1 MKYISTRGGAKPS
14 SFTDI
19 LLSGLAPDG
28 GLFVPERWASLDLP
42 SLAGKGYTDIAEA
55 VIYPSV
61 EGDISRSDLRTLLDD
76 TYTPEIFG
84 SPEITP
90 LRQLADDF
98 YLLDLFNG
106 PTLAF
111 KDVALQFL
119 GRLFDHVLEKSG
131 QHLTIV
137 GATSGDTGSAAIEA
151 CRGRKNITVHILHPH
166 NRTSAVQR
174 KQMTTVL
181 DDNIHNIALEG
192 TFDDCQSIVKQA
204 FADPALRERNIAAI
218 NSINWARIIAQS
230 VYYVATC
237 LRLGATKD
245 SSVDFAVPTGNFGNV
260 YAGYVAQNMEAPVG
274 HLVIGSNRNDILTR
288 FFESGSM
295 NSETVVP
302 SLSPSMDIQVSSN
315 FERYLFDL
323 MGRDPAQVSATMA
336 DFAKTGTYKI
346 AGALHEK
353 AKRQFSAYRCTDDQT
368 LAVIRDV
375 FEKTGELIDPHTA
388 VGVHAARQYRAESG
402 GRARPLVAL
411 ACAHPAKFPDAV
423 AKATGQTPPLPA
435 HLADL
440 MQRPERLT
448 VLPNDFA
455 RVKAHIL
462 GCP

>member
-28 GLFVPERWASLDLP
+28 GLFVPERWAHLDMKA
-42 SLAGKGYTDIAEA
+42 LAGQGYTDIAEA

-61 EGDISRSDLRTLLDD
+61 EDDISRADLRQLLND
-76 TYTPEIFG
+76 TYTSDIFG
-84 SPEITP
+84 SAEITP
-90 LRQLADDF
+90 LRKLSDDF

-166 NRTSAVQR
+166 NRTSDVQR

-204 FADPALRERNIAAI
+204 FADPALRDRNIAAI

-237 LRLGATKD
+237 LRLGGA
-245 SSVDFAVPTGNFGNV
+245 VDFAVPTGNFGNV
-260 YAGYVAQNMEAPVG
+260 YAGYVARNMGAPVG
-274 HLVIGSNRNDILTR
+274 RLVIGSNRNDILTR

-295 NSETVVP
+295 ASESVVP

-323 MGRDPAQVSATMA
+323 MGRDAGQLSTTMA
-336 DFAKTGTYKI
+336 GFAKTGTYKI
-346 AGALHEK
+346 PSSLHEQ
-353 AKRQFSAYRCTDDQT
+353 ARQQFSAYRCSDDQT

-375 FEKTGELIDPHTA
+375 FETTGELIDPHTA
-388 VGVHAARQYRAESG
+388 VGVHAARQYRESSLQTG
-402 GRARPLVAL
+402 RPLVAL

-440 MQRPERLT
+440 MERPERFT
-448 VLPNDFA
+448 VLPNEFSS
-455 RVKAHIL
+455 VKAHIL
-462 GCP
+462 GSR